1 MGALAY
7 RRSNSATAKPVGV
20 EGGRALPMQ
29 SCLPGTRGENPVGGT
44 GAMRVPVDSRTGA
57 SHSAAA
63 ELVEPAVLAL
73 PRELDGPVPN
83 SAVAES
89 VEPASGL
96 SKEGLSGFT
105 GPASLAAPR
114 LCRGGVGGVRDLAN
128 SNRLDSAVAES
139 AMRIQLG
146 RALLD

>member
-1 MGALAY
+1 MAELVAWVLPHRGLWVPLVSFSTLGLC
-7 RRSNSATAKPVGV
+7 RGGVGGVRSADSVIGV
-20 EGGRALPMQ
+20 EKFAAGGPAHRRFDTA
-29 SCLPGTRGENPVGGT
+29 V
-44 GAMRVPVDSRTGA
+44 
-57 SHSAAA
+57 A
-63 ELVEPAVLAL
+63 ELVESAGLAL

-83 SAVAES
+83 SAVAEW
-89 VEPASGL
+89 VKTASGL

-105 GPASLAAPR
+105 GPASLAAVR
-114 LCRGGVGGVRDLAN
+114 LCRGGVGDLAN

>member
-1 MGALAY
+1 MAELVAWVLPHRGLWVPLVSFSTLGLC
-7 RRSNSATAKPVGV
+7 R
-20 EGGRALPMQ
+20 GG
-29 SCLPGTRGENPVGGT
+29 VGGVRS
-44 GAMRVPVDSRTGA
+44 ADSVIA
-57 SHSAAA
+57 VEKFAAGGPAQRRFDATVA
-63 ELVEPAVLAL
+63 ELVESAVLAL